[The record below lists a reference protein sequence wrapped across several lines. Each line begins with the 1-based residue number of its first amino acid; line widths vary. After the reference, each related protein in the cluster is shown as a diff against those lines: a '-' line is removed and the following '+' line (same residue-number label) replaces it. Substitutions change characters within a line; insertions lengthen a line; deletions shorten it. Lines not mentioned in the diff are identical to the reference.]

1 MSFRNDFIWGAAT
14 AAYQIEGAAR
24 EDGRGPSVWDTYAHT
39 PGKVLFGHTSDVACD
54 HYHRFAGDAA
64 LMRELGVANYR
75 FSIAWPRL
83 LPEGTGIVNQ
93 KGIDFYSRLIDALL
107 ENGVRPFVTLFHW
120 DYPTALQARAASA
133 TA

>member
-39 PGKVLFGHTSDVACD
+39 PGKVLFGHTGDVACD

-64 LMRELGVANYR
+64 LMRDWVLR
-75 FSIAWPRL
+75 TIASPSPGPGCCR
-83 LPEGTGIVNQ
+83 
-93 KGIDFYSRLIDALL
+93 R
-107 ENGVRPFVTLFHW
+107 
-120 DYPTALQARAASA
+120 ARA
-133 TA
+133 